1 MKNNLKLKMFVGILI
16 ICITLAI
23 SNISRAYS
31 ANADLL
37 SASKLEAGK
46 DVKVTLTIKDI
57 DADDG
62 IRSITIGKVTYDTNV
77 FEPITSSSFVGENG
91 WSATYST
98 SSGKLAIINGNPMT
112 ANNSVVTLT
121 LKVKEGITEKS
132 TQVKFENIVVASSS
146 TTTGNIQIGTKTVT
160 VYEDKNAQSGSEGT
174 NQGMNQ
180 SGTKANT
187 TTPSSTKNNKNITT
201 SKSTSNKLP
210 KAGDASTIA
219 IVSVAVI
226 LAVIAIVGFI
236 KYTKQKDI
244 K

>member
-1 MKNNLKLKMFVGILI
+1 MKNKLKLKMFVGILI

-31 ANADLL
+31 ANAEL
-37 SASKLEAGK
+37 SSISKLETGK

-62 IRSITIGKVTYDTNV
+62 IRSITIGNITYDTNV
-77 FEPITSSSFVGENG
+77 FEPITASSFVGENG

-121 LKVKEGITEKS
+121 LKAKEGITEKS
-132 TQVKFENIVVASSS
+132 TKVKFENIIVASSS
-146 TTTGNIQIGTKTVT
+146 TTGNIQVGTKTVT
-160 VYEDKNAQSGSEGT
+160 IYEDKNAQSGSESGS
-174 NQGMNQ
+174 Q
-180 SGTKANT
+180 SETKANMPT
-187 TTPSSTKNNKNITT
+187 TSSTKNNKNITT

-210 KAGDASTIA
+210 KAGDETTMA
-219 IVSVAVI
+219 IISVVAI
-226 LAVIAIVGFI
+226 LIVIAIVGFA
-236 KYTKQKDI
+236 KYIKQKDI
-244 K
+244 R

>member
-37 SASKLEAGK
+37 SASKLESGK

-62 IRSITIGKVTYDTNV
+62 IRSITIGKVSYDTNV
-77 FEPITSSSFVGENG
+77 FEPITASSFVGENG

-121 LKVKEGITEKS
+121 LKAKEGITEKS
-132 TQVKFENIVVASSS
+132 TQIKFENIVVASSS
-146 TTTGNIQIGTKTVT
+146 TTTGNIQVGTKTVT
-160 VYEDKNAQSGSEGT
+160 VYEDRNSQSGSEDENQDT
-174 NQGMNQ
+174 NQG
-180 SGTKANT
+180 GTKANT
-187 TTPSSTKNNKNITT
+187 TTSSTKNNKNITT
-201 SKSTSNKLP
+201 SKSTSSKLP

-219 IVSVAVI
+219 IATVAVI
-226 LAVIAIVGFI
+226 LLVIAIVGFI